1 MGVRSRRQNL
11 RRISRD
17 EDVSD
22 DDESDE
28 VDLMTTRKQLQ
39 TKEEKALAYLI
50 NELSINREIVQKTD
64 NIVKCVDCRWS
75 DIKKISQLIV
85 GWGQM
90 RKSVEVCRWVQ
101 ETETNQ
107 ED

>member
-64 NIVKCVDCRWS
+64 NIVKCVDCR
-75 DIKKISQLIV
+75 
-85 GWGQM
+85 
-90 RKSVEVCRWVQ
+90 
-101 ETETNQ
+101 
-107 ED
+107 